1 MSYFGAFV
9 LAVVQAVTEFLPVS
23 SSGHLVVS
31 QYLLGFREPMIAFD
45 VMLHVG
51 SLVAVLVYYRRR
63 VLEMAVSLVSP
74 ARSPAGRRLV
84 LLIVVASVPTA
95 VMGLGFGGFVREVF
109 ASPAGVGMFWILTA
123 GLLFG
128 VSRLA
133 HGEKTIEQMTI
144 ADALLIGLFQGVA
157 ILPGVSRSGAT
168 LVMGIM
174 CGLHPKQ
181 AADFSFL
188 IFIPAML
195 GATLLQ
201 YQDLMAMGASEL
213 NVCIVGAV
221 VTAVFS
227 YAAIWFLLRL
237 LQRRVIIPFAWYCLA
252 AGAAT
257 LAIVTLR
264 P

>member
-1 MSYFGAFV
+1 
-9 LAVVQAVTEFLPVS
+9 
-23 SSGHLVVS
+23 
-31 QYLLGFREPMIAFD
+31 
-45 VMLHVG
+45 
-51 SLVAVLVYYRRR
+51 
-63 VLEMAVSLVSP
+63 
-74 ARSPAGRRLV
+74 
-84 LLIVVASVPTA
+84 
-95 VMGLGFGGFVREVF
+95 
-109 ASPAGVGMFWILTA
+109 
-123 GLLFG
+123 
-128 VSRLA
+128 
-133 HGEKTIEQMTI
+133 
-144 ADALLIGLFQGVA
+144 
-157 ILPGVSRSGAT
+157 
-168 LVMGIM
+168 LVMGVM